1 MTASPEPVA
10 PADAGEPEAEP
21 GAYDAEPGGRAVLVE
36 RFASFPERLA
46 EAARAAA
53 GRPVPAGEW
62 APVEVVRHLMAVEG
76 EVWLSRLATL
86 AAAGEPHWS
95 WVEPGPRPGFENASL
110 DDVLGLFGRLRA
122 STVDFLGMFDDAA
135 WARTGVHATFGRLD
149 VAGLLRLA
157 VDHDEEHVSGL
168 LPAD

>member
-1 MTASPEPVA
+1 VTTESEADEADKGAQASGR
-10 PADAGEPEAEP
+10 DAVS
-21 GAYDAEPGGRAVLVE
+21 DDRAKLVE
-36 RFASFPERLA
+36 RLTKFPDHLA
-46 EAARAAA
+46 EAARAAE

-62 APVEVVRHLMAVEG
+62 TPAEVVRHLMAVEG

-86 AAAGEPHWS
+86 AASGEPHWS
-95 WVEPGPRPGFENASL
+95 WVEPGPLPGFEDASL
-110 DDVLGLFGRLRA
+110 DDVIGLFGRLRA

-157 VDHDEEHVSGL
+157 VDHDEEHLSGMR
-168 LPAD
+168 PAD

>member
-1 MTASPEPVA
+1 MTDGTAQADRDAAEPV
-10 PADAGEPEAEP
+10 D
-21 GAYDAEPGGRAVLVE
+21 RAALVD

-46 EAARAAA
+46 ETARAAEA
-53 GRPVPAGEW
+53 RPVAPGEW
-62 APVEVVRHLMAVEG
+62 TPAEVVRHLMAVEG

-86 AAAGEPHWS
+86 VAGGEPHWS
-95 WVEPGPRPGFENASL
+95 WVEPGPLPGFDGASL
-110 DDVLGLFGRLRA
+110 DEVLGLFGRLRA

-157 VDHDEEHVSGL
+157 VDHDREHLAGL
-168 LPAD
+168 RPAD